1 MITRYALIAALLA
14 AIAAGGWIVL
24 LQIENSSL
32 QAENERLDRSIAAL
46 REQVAQSAL
55 AREVEAARAERW
67 ALRSKELSET
77 IEQLRG
83 IPDAPLDPG
92 IIELLDGLRSGR

>member
-1 MITRYALIAALLA
+1 MITRYALIAAFLA

-24 LQIENSSL
+24 LQIENSAL

-55 AREVEAARAERW
+55 AREIEAARAERW
-67 ALRSKELSET
+67 RVRSAELAET

-92 IIELLDGLRSGR
+92 IIELLDGLRWPD